1 MSSAKQFSTNN
12 PRSGPAMKHKQKNN
26 LAILTCLSAA
36 AVIFAEPGFAQQIYE
51 SYQFQEVRQGQ
62 QATPLLFG
70 VAAFKL
76 CQIKTFLFAGV
87 YILGAIA
94 FVIFAIRA
102 LFTKFEMKQ
111 FVPILGALFV
121 VASSDLFISWISDQ
135 AFYCPTTFTQLG
147 N

>member
-1 MSSAKQFSTNN
+1 
-12 PRSGPAMKHKQKNN
+12 MKHQQKNV
-26 LAILTCLSAA
+26 AILALLSGV
-36 AVIFAEPGFAQQIYE
+36 AVFVAEPGFAQQVYE
-51 SYQFQEVRQGQ
+51 NYQYQETRQGQ

-70 VAAFKL
+70 VSAFKL
-76 CQIKTFLFAGV
+76 CQVKTFLFAGV

-111 FVPILGALFV
+111 FIPILGALFV
-121 VASSDLFISWISDQ
+121 VASADLFISWMSDQ
-135 AFYCPTTFTQLG
+135 AFYCPTIFTQLG